1 MTKSLVQI
9 KNVQININ
17 GGVVKMK
24 KTKKLVA
31 LSVGLI
37 MTASLFTGCSTDGL
51 VLMNAFGKS
60 QTINSMQS
68 KTDISVMVSGS
79 KMSEQEEQMM
89 GSILPMINGTKV
101 SVLTKTNQNKDKTIA
116 KMQGDISLQ
125 IPQMP
130 APINM
135 SLWVDVD
142 TTKEKPV
149 INEMFTIPK
158 LLEAQLPKELQGKEY
173 MVMNL
178 SDMTST
184 PGMAEPD
191 FKKLMSFSKE
201 FQPKLL
207 DFVAKYAKQFNPTT
221 SYIKHV
227 GSQRFFQ
234 NDKMQSAETYEL
246 KLTDKSFKDLMHYTL
261 NNLAENK
268 DAMSFIKEYMVAI
281 SSLYPATDVDNKAIQ
296 DEMKKTLDNLTTEL
310 PKQILGLNKA
320 LDSIENLKILGDNGI
335 RINYTINSDGY
346 IICENGNAEFVV
358 DLPSIIKLSGS
369 TSSPSDPTGI
379 YTIAISFNTD
389 ITNINEDVDVVMP
402 KVNSTNSFNYFDMM
416 KLSSEQLQIK

>member
-1 MTKSLVQI
+1 
-9 KNVQININ
+9 
-17 GGVVKMK
+17 MK

-37 MTASLFTGCSTDGL
+37 MAASLFTGCSTDGL
-51 VLMNAFGKS
+51 TLMNAFGKS
-60 QTINSMQS
+60 QSINSMQS
-68 KTDISVMVSGS
+68 KTDISVKVSGS
-79 KMSEQEEQMM
+79 KMSEQEELMM
-89 GSILPMINGTKV
+89 SSMLPMINGTKV

-116 KMQGDISLQ
+116 KMQSDISLQ
-125 IPQMP
+125 IAQMSE
-130 APINM
+130 PINM
-135 SLWVDVD
+135 SVWVDVD
-142 TTKEKPV
+142 ATAEKPV

-158 LLEAQLPKELQGKEY
+158 LLAAQLPKELQGKEY

-178 SDMTST
+178 ADMTSAPGMAT
-184 PGMAEPD
+184 PGMDQPD

-227 GSQRFFQ
+227 GSQSFFQ
-234 NDKMQSAETYEL
+234 NDKLQSAETYEL

-268 DAMSFIKEYMVAI
+268 DAISFVKEYMVAV
-281 SSLYPATDVDNKAIQ
+281 SSFYPVADASDKTIQ

-310 PKQILGLNKA
+310 PKQILALNKA

-335 RINYTINSDGY
+335 TINYTINNDGY
-346 IICENGNAEFVV
+346 IINENGKAEFVI

-369 TSSPSDPTGI
+369 ASSPSDPTGI
-379 YTIAISFNTD
+379 YTIGINFNTD
-389 ITNINEDVDVVMP
+389 ITNINGDVNVIMP
-402 KVNSTNSFNYFDMM
+402 KVNSTNSFNYLDIL
-416 KLSSEQLQIK
+416 KLSSQELPIK

>member
-1 MTKSLVQI
+1 MTKYISTN

-17 GGVVKMK
+17 GGVKMK

-60 QTINSMQS
+60 QSINSMQS
-68 KTDISVMVSGS
+68 KTDISVKVSGS
-79 KMSEQEEQMM
+79 KMSEQEELMM
-89 GSILPMINGTKV
+89 SSMLPMINGTKV

-116 KMQGDISLQ
+116 KMQGDISVQ
-125 IPQMP
+125 VPQMTN
-130 APINM
+130 PINM

-158 LLEAQLPKELQGKEY
+158 LLAAQLPKELQGKEY

-184 PGMAEPD
+184 PGMGQPD

-207 DFVAKYAKQFNPTT
+207 DFVAKYAKQFNPNK

-227 GSQRFFQ
+227 GSQSFFQ

-261 NNLAENK
+261 NNIAENK
-268 DAMSFIKEYMVAI
+268 DAMSFVKEYMLAV
-281 SSLYPATDVDNKAIQ
+281 SSFYPVTEAEDKAIQ
-296 DEMKKTLDNLTTEL
+296 DEMNKALDNLTTEL
-310 PKQILGLNKA
+310 PKQILVLNKA

-335 RINYTINSDGY
+335 TINYTINSDGY
-346 IICENGNAEFVV
+346 IINEKGSAEFVV
-358 DLPSIIKLSGS
+358 DLPSIMKLTGS

-379 YTIAISFNTD
+379 YTIGINFNTY
-389 ITNINEDVDVVMP
+389 ITNINKDVNIVMP

-416 KLSSEQLQIK
+416 KLSSQELPIK

>member
-1 MTKSLVQI
+1 
-9 KNVQININ
+9 
-17 GGVVKMK
+17 MK

-37 MTASLFTGCSTDGL
+37 MAASLFTGCSTDGL
-51 VLMNAFGKS
+51 TLMNAFGKS
-60 QTINSMQS
+60 QSINSMQS
-68 KTDISVMVSGS
+68 KTDISVKVSGS
-79 KMSEQEEQMM
+79 KMSEQEELMM
-89 GSILPMINGTKV
+89 SSMLPMINGTKV

-116 KMQGDISLQ
+116 KMQSDISLQ
-125 IPQMP
+125 IAQMSE
-130 APINM
+130 PINM
-135 SLWVDVD
+135 SVWVDVD
-142 TTKEKPV
+142 ATAEKPV

-158 LLEAQLPKELQGKEY
+158 LLAAQLPKELQGKEY

-178 SDMTST
+178 ADMTSAPGMAT
-184 PGMAEPD
+184 PGMDQPD

-227 GSQRFFQ
+227 GSQSFFQ
-234 NDKMQSAETYEL
+234 NDKLQSAETYEL

-268 DAMSFIKEYMVAI
+268 DAISFVKEYMVAV
-281 SSLYPATDVDNKAIQ
+281 SSFYPVTDASDKTIQ

-310 PKQILGLNKA
+310 PKQILALNKA

-335 RINYTINSDGY
+335 TINYTINNDGY
-346 IICENGNAEFVV
+346 IINENGKAEFVI

-369 TSSPSDPTGI
+369 ASSPSDPTGI
-379 YTIAISFNTD
+379 YTIGINFNTD
-389 ITNINEDVDVVMP
+389 ITNINGDVNVIMP
-402 KVNSTNSFNYFDMM
+402 KVNSTNSFNYLDIL
-416 KLSSEQLQIK
+416 KLSSQELPIK